1 MRLDDIF
8 YQTDKFLHLDTYYT
22 FVFAYPR
29 FCGVG
34 PCGAVGPRRSLWLF
48 LCELLASPHLAD
60 LVGLVVPAGGALAA
74 VVLALTPVALTAPL
88 PFLLLVTP
96 LRTPNGGPVGTT
108 VVGSAVVLRPQAV
121 RPAHVGGAG
130 GCGRP

>member
-1 MRLDDIF
+1 MDDIL

-34 PCGAVGPRRSLWLF
+34 PCGAVGPRRSLGLF

-60 LVGLVVPAGGALAA
+60 LVGLVIPAGGALAA
-74 VVLALTPVALTAPL
+74 VVFPLATSALPAPL
-88 PFLLLVTP
+88 PLLLLTP
-96 LRTPNGGPVGTT
+96 QICLLLRR
-108 VVGSAVVLRPQAV
+108 S
-121 RPAHVGGAG
+121 
-130 GCGRP
+130 